1 MSECVVRAR
10 GLRKNYG
17 THAAVDGVD
26 LNIARGRIV
35 GLVGPN
41 GAGKTTA
48 LKAILGLTD
57 FSGDLRVLGLDPFR
71 QREQLMQRVCFIAD
85 TAVLPKW
92 MRVGEVIDYVEAVHP
107 RFDRQR
113 CQRFL
118 TGTKLQPRAKVKTL
132 SKGMVVQLHLAIV
145 LAIDAEL
152 LVLDEPTLGLDIL
165 FRKRFYEQLLGDYF
179 DANRTIL
186 ITTHQIE
193 EVESLLTDLLFI
205 RDGRIMLDASM
216 DAVAQRF
223 TEVEVDPRQIEAA
236 RALAPISERKVL
248 GRYVLMFD
256 GVDPQQLARIGVVH
270 PVSVADLFVAMM
282 GGLQSVGLAA

>member
-1 MSECVVRAR
+1 MSECVVQAR

-57 FSGDLRVLGLDPFR
+57 FAGELRVLGLDPFR

-107 RFDRQR
+107 QFDRQR
-113 CQRFL
+113 CARFL
-118 TGTKLQPRAKVKTL
+118 NGTKLLPRAKVKTL

-223 TEVEVDPRQIEAA
+223 AEVEVDPRQIEAA

>member
-1 MSECVVRAR
+1 MSVVEAR
-10 GLRKNYG
+10 GLRKSYG
-17 THAAVDGVD
+17 NSMALNGVD
-26 LNIARGRIV
+26 LNIPRGRIV

-48 LKAILGLTD
+48 LKAMLGLTS
-57 FSGDLRVLGLDPFR
+57 FEGELKVLGLDPFR

-92 MRVGEVIDYVEAVHP
+92 IRVDQVIEYVAAVHP
-107 RFDRQR
+107 RFDLAKCR
-113 CQRFL
+113 RFL
-118 TGTKLQPRAKVKTL
+118 TQTKLTGRMKVKEM
-132 SKGMVVQLHLAIV
+132 SKGMVVQMHLALV

-165 FRKRFYEQLLGDYF
+165 FRKRFYEQLLSDYF
-179 DANRTIL
+179 DEDRTIL

-205 RDGRIMLDASM
+205 RDGRIILDASM
-216 DAVAQRF
+216 DAVAERF
-223 TEVEVDPRQIEAA
+223 VEVEVDPGQIEAA
-236 RALAPISERKVL
+236 RALKPLSERKVL
-248 GRYVLMFD
+248 GRYVLLFD
-256 GVDPQQLARIGVVH
+256 GVPVQQLGRFGATH

-282 GGLQSVGLAA
+282 GGLNSVGLAA

>member
-1 MSECVVRAR
+1 MNDCVVRAR
-10 GLRKNYG
+10 GLRKSYG
-17 THAAVDGVD
+17 QHVALDGID

-48 LKAILGLTD
+48 LKAVLGLSP
-57 FSGDLRVLGLDPFR
+57 FSGELNVLGLDPFR
-71 QREQLMQRVCFIAD
+71 QREALMQRVCFIAD

-92 MRVGEVIDYVEAVHP
+92 IRVSEVIDYVDAVHP
-107 RFDRQR
+107 RFDRSR

-118 TGTKLQPRAKVKTL
+118 AGTKLKPAAKIKEL

-205 RDGRIMLDASM
+205 RDGRIVLDASM
-216 DAVAQRF
+216 DAVTQRF
-223 TEVEVDPRQIEAA
+223 AEVEVDPRQIDAA
-236 RALAPISERKVL
+236 RALGPISERKVL

-256 GVDPQQLARIGVVH
+256 GVAPEQLARIGVVH
-270 PVSVADLFVAMM
+270 PVSIADLFVAMM